1 MNDEELLRNTL
12 YPKGQVEMGARLPIS
27 TQEEL
32 EEFKILHMR
41 LKEKLELDMIK
52 GFELLN
58 RRKYNKVK
66 QRYFR
71 KRYHDD
77 PYFKKKHKRYML
89 TRVNCKICGKSI
101 ARNYMSTHH
110 KTKKCL
116 NAKLKKNESSEE
128 SDKKKTSE
136 DERRIL
142 KKLIQL
148 GIKKVIQEELVKNN
162 N

>member
-1 MNDEELLRNTL
+1 MN
-12 YPKGQVEMGARLPIS
+12 K
-27 TQEEL
+27 EEL
-32 EEFKILHMR
+32 EEFKILHIR
-41 LKEKLELDMIK
+41 LKEKLELDIIK

-89 TRVNCKICGKSI
+89 TRVNCKICGELI

-128 SDKKKTSE
+128 SSRVSESDKKKTSE
-136 DERRIL
+136 DESRIL

-148 GIKKVIQEELVKNN
+148 GIKKIIHDELVKNKH
-162 N
+162 

>member
-1 MNDEELLRNTL
+1 MN
-12 YPKGQVEMGARLPIS
+12 K
-27 TQEEL
+27 EEL
-32 EEFKILHMR
+32 EEFKILHIR

-58 RRKYNKVK
+58 RRKYNKIK
-66 QRYFR
+66 QQYFR

-89 TRVNCKICGKSI
+89 TRVNCKICGELI

-116 NAKLKKNESSEE
+116 NAKLKKNELSDFSNKSKSSLDE
-128 SDKKKTSE
+128 SS
-136 DERRIL
+136 IL
-142 KKLIQL
+142 KKLIRFE
-148 GIKKVIQEELVKNN
+148 IKKIIRDELIKNIH
-162 N
+162 